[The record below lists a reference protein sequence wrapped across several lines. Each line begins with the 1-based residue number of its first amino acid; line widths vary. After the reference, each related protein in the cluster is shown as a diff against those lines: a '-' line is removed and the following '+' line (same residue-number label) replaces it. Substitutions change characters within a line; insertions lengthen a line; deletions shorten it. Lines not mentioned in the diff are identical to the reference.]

1 MKTTLAKTAGDTEKQ
16 WYLIDAKDEVLGRL
30 AVKISR
36 VIRGRHKPT
45 YTPHVDTGDY
55 VIVINADKIKLTGKK
70 DSDKNYMFYTGWVG
84 NEYYRNVAHFRA
96 KKPAFLIEHAV
107 KGMLPRN
114 KLARQMLKKLKVY
127 AGEQHPH
134 EAQSPAPFKEIF

>member
-16 WYLIDAKDEVLGRL
+16 WYVIDANEAVLGRL

-36 VIRGRHKPT
+36 ILRGRHKPT

-55 VIVINADKIKLTGKK
+55 VIVINADKVKLTGKK
-70 DSDKNYMFYTGWVG
+70 EEDKQYMFYTGWVG
-84 NEYYRNVAHFRA
+84 NEYRRNAAHFRA
-96 KKPAFLIEHAV
+96 KNPAFLIENAV

-114 KLARQMLKKLKVY
+114 RLARHMIKKLKVY
-127 AGEQHPH
+127 AGSEHPH
-134 EAQSPAPFKEIF
+134 AAQNPISFKG